1 MFTQIMPTFPP
12 NDLSNYDI
20 EILMEDEFLMENS
33 YDLWQILLDKQIPV
47 DTITMMVM
55 KYLNIYFKLKDRN
68 DELTRT
74 FTAQNYLLAGRMAL
88 SEKIMLC

>member
-12 NDLSNYDI
+12 NDLCIYDI
-20 EILMEDEFLMENS
+20 EDLLQDEFLMENS
-33 YDLWQILLDKQIPV
+33 YDLWQILLDNQIPV
-47 DTITMMVM
+47 DTITMMVI

-68 DELTRT
+68 DELIRD
-74 FTAQNYLLAGRMAL
+74 FTAQNYLLAGTMAL